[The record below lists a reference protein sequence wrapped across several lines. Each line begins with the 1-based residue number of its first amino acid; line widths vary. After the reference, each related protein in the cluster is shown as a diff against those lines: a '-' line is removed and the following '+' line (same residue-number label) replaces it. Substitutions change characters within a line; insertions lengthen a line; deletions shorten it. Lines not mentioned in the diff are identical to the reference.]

1 MKMKATRWI
10 GMLLVLV
17 LLTGLLPVSAFA
29 APSGTIKATAT
40 LESHFGEGGL
50 TTDEESY
57 TDTAYFSDSW
67 FTKSSFKPNPSLATL
82 SAITGG
88 ASYGN
93 GKNTAAEK
101 FARLLEDFGF
111 EDIALNDYYSTNTM
125 LRDSI
130 GCIMGRKTIRDGSGS
145 HTLLAV
151 FFRNAGYRD
160 EWYGDFNIG
169 ASGIHADF
177 LAARDETLRFMKQYV
192 ETHKVSGDVKVWAA
206 GYSRGAATANL
217 LGGFLAEEKTI
228 DYFDGVSI
236 EPENVFVY
244 AIATPRIL
252 PAGLDKA
259 AVWSVAGARTEAS
272 YRDHDTA
279 GTAFTYIGSGTV
291 DPGAVQYR
299 GIHNYT
305 AYGDYVTKLPPEGEG
320 WGFTRYGT
328 TEMVEYGS
336 ADMRDWLDDIPG
348 TAAATAKTFV
358 GKNYLTPLPERTFD
372 VSTLKLVETGK
383 KITPDAMI
391 SERLSALMGIAGS
404 RAGYVAPEAGY
415 QNVLGSA
422 AAIFGKDMGG
432 FYNGVRQAT
441 TGTLAKAAVLN
452 YLAYALELQGKDKY
466 SGAENEG
473 IAMVLMQLLEYV
485 GIKKTTGGYDAY
497 SAQDCISDLLDYTL
511 NEKEPSKL
519 MLLATILMPTDY
531 RTLYLGLRSYAAQK
545 GIQPHTVDEL
555 ASLAVY
561 YVLDDTDA
569 SAAIK
574 NMIPKD
580 YQGLFVDFTTYAVS
594 PDVARPQTADDT
606 IHLLTQF
613 LAAYGEAEI
622 KEGTELNSVQQLLGE
637 LAYETKP
644 DTKTMVSFLSNL
656 QTTKDEE
663 TARAISRKLQK
674 PLKEEDITFLATVLA
689 ILNGCNNGVTMD
701 KPIPAY
707 DFRKTM
713 LSLFGAAINWS
724 SVFGLIYENEYSPA
738 VAMKDLV
745 GDILGAV
752 LKDENGNRIRITDA
766 ADAALCGLVTLGKTD
781 KIAAYA
787 EELEANPAALRKVA
801 GAILFR
807 PGETYDLA
815 SDVKNAVTFIDIIPF
830 LVPAHYHELYIS
842 SLKTK
847 DQNYQA
853 PDVPPYYPA
862 GASQPG
868 QSNPFRDI
876 SKTDACYDAVLWA
889 YYHQPQITDG
899 VTETT
904 FVPGGTVK
912 RGEAITFLW
921 RAMGCPEPAGSE
933 ADCPF
938 TDLTQD
944 YYKKAVRWGYENG
957 IIKGVT
963 ETTCDPEQPLSTAH
977 IATLLYRTLNPGADG
992 WYTEAAGWLTAGGYW
1007 KTIAL
1012 AIDTGTDCPR
1022 AQVVMALY
1030 AMRSVFDKAA

>member
-10 GMLLVLV
+10 GMLLVVV

-93 GKNTAAEK
+93 GKNTAAET

-111 EDIALNDYYSTNTM
+111 EDIEMNDYYSTGTM

-169 ASGIHADF
+169 GNGVHTGF
-177 LAARDETLRFMKQYV
+177 FAARDETLRFMKQYV
-192 ETHKVSGDVKVWAA
+192 ETYNVSGDVKVWTA
-206 GYSRGAATANL
+206 GYSRGAAVANL

-228 DYFDGVSI
+228 NYFDGVSI
-236 EPENVFVY
+236 APEDVFVY

-252 PAGLDKA
+252 PAGLNRAD
-259 AVWSVAGARTEAS
+259 VWSVAGPRKEAYYS
-272 YRDHDTA
+272 EHDTA
-279 GTAFTYIGSGTV
+279 GAAFTYTGEGTV

-305 AYGDYVTKLPPEGEG
+305 AYGDYVTKLPPEEG
-320 WGFTRYGT
+320 WDFTRYGT
-328 TEMVEYGS
+328 TEMVTYGG
-336 ADMRDWLDDIPG
+336 ADMLDWLDDIPG
-348 TAAATAKTFV
+348 TAADTAKTFV

-372 VSTLKLVETGK
+372 VSTLSLVETGETIK
-383 KITPDAMI
+383 PDDLI
-391 SERLSALMGIAGS
+391 SNRLSALMALVKD
-404 RAGYVAPEAGY
+404 RAAYVSEGY
-415 QNVLGSA
+415 QDTLGSA
-422 AAIFGKDMGG
+422 AAIFGKDPSG
-432 FYNGVRQAT
+432 FYNGVSQAG
-441 TGTLAKAAVLN
+441 TGTLVKAAVLN
-452 YLAYALELQGKDKY
+452 YLAYALEQQEKET
-466 SGAENEG
+466 SSSQENEG
-473 IAMVLMQLLEYV
+473 IALVLAQLLEYA
-485 GIKKTTGGYDAY
+485 GIKKTTGGYDEY
-497 SAQDCISDLLDYTL
+497 SAQKCLADLMDYTL
-511 NEKEPSKL
+511 NEPGSL
-519 MLLATILMPTDY
+519 MALAVLLMPTDY
-531 RTLYLGLRSYAAQK
+531 RTLYFGLQNYATK
-545 GIQPHTVDEL
+545 HGIKPHTVDDL

-561 YVLDDTDA
+561 YVLDDTVA
-569 SAAIK
+569 SATIK
-574 NMIPKD
+574 KMIPED
-580 YQGLFVDFTTYAVS
+580 YQGLFVDFTAYAVS

-622 KEGTELNSVQQLLGE
+622 KEGAEPNSVQRLLGE
-637 LAYETKP
+637 LTYTIAP
-644 DTKTMVSFLSNL
+644 DTKAQIAGFFGTLATD
-656 QTTKDEE
+656 QDKAAA
-663 TARAISRKLQK
+663 TALLKKLQES
-674 PLKEEDITFLATVLA
+674 PTEADIAFVAALFALF
-689 ILNGCNNGVTMD
+689 NGCNNGVEL
-701 KPIPAY
+701 IAAPAK
-707 DFRKTM
+707 DFRK
-713 LSLFGAAINWS
+713 LVIS
-724 SVFGLIYENEYSPA
+724 SIGYATGWNSIPQLIYNYDVTLA
-738 VAMKDLV
+738 DLV
-745 GDILGAV
+745 GDILTAIFKNEEGKRI
-752 LKDENGNRIRITDA
+752 LIKDT
-766 ADAALCGLVTLGKTD
+766 ADAALRELIELGRTK
-781 KIAAYA
+781 KIGAYIDML
-787 EELEANPAALRKVA
+787 EEKPAALRRAA
-801 GAILFR
+801 GAVLFQ
-807 PGETYDLA
+807 PGENYNLA
-815 SDVKNAVTFIDIIPF
+815 SDVKNAVTFIDIITF

-842 SLKTK
+842 WLKTK
-847 DQNYQA
+847 DENYQA
-853 PDVPPYYPA
+853 PDVPPYYPGGG
-862 GASQPG
+862 GASAPK
-868 QSNPFRDI
+868 QSNPFRDVAE
-876 SKTDACYDAVLWA
+876 TDACYDAVLWA
-889 YYHQPQITDG
+889 YYHQPQITSG

-921 RAMGCPEPAGSE
+921 RAKGCPEPVGSE

-944 YYKKAVRWGYENG
+944 YYKKAVRWGYESG

-963 ETTCDPEQPLSTAH
+963 ETTFDPEQPLSTAH
-977 IATLLYRTLNPGADG
+977 IATFLYRTLNPGADG
-992 WYTEAAGWLTAGGYW
+992 WYEAAAGWITAGGYW
-1007 KTIAL
+1007 NGIAL
-1012 AIDTGTDCPR
+1012 SIDNGTDCPR

-1030 AMRSVFDKAA
+1030 ALRGAFDKAA